1 MMDCDWSEYLV
12 AAIEMGM
19 SEEEFW
25 KADPF
30 LFNTCYEKY
39 QERRIS
45 EVMMRGR

>member
-30 LFNTCYEKY
+30 LFNACYEKY